1 MKKSTLALAVAA
13 ALVGFGSAAYA
24 DTTLY
29 GSARVSVDYEDFDT
43 TYRSDES
50 VHPIDPVT
58 GRYEVLVPGSN
69 AWDVFN
75 DASRLGV
82 RGEEDLGGGL
92 ERHLPV
98 RIRRGHHRGWQLQQ
112 QPPEVGRSEG

>member
-29 GSARVSVDYEDFDT
+29 GSARVSVDYDDFDSW
-43 TYRSDES
+43 YES
-50 VHPIDPVT
+50 VNGQLVRTTP
-58 GRYEVLVPGSN
+58 GYEG
-69 AWDVFN
+69 WDVYN
-75 DASRLGV
+75 NTSRLGV

-92 ERHLPV
+92 AAGLL
-98 RIRRGHHRGWQLQQ
+98 ITT
-112 QPPEVGRSEG
+112 